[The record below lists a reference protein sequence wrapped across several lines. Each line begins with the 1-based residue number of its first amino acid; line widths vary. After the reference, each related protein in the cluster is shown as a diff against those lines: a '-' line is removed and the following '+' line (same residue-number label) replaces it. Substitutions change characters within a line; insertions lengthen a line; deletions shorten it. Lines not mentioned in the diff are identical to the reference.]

1 MLALDSTLVDL
12 LRGAWPNQWRTT
24 EIELLYTRLA
34 ASVKFR
40 TAVEYDLQL
49 RDEAEAVLAKSKHVW
64 PGPPAGRRTRRRRYL
79 AATVATTLCVLIGWQ
94 LFLRAR
100 EAGIEAARRDRS
112 VNSKSAAKELAD
124 AVARS
129 SSRATPKSF
138 SPAPVTKPAPLPPAK
153 PQEAPQPEPKPI
165 VQVSAEQPEPIL
177 PVAENKTPSADP
189 EPARIADLPK
199 EKPIKRIRGVGG
211 RVDDLA
217 REIPEPEVRQ
227 PPEARVRPPREHPL
241 ELDPSRE
248 AQTLALEIA
257 AALAE
262 KQWAELHRALE
273 TMTPS
278 SLGSLVPAFDD
289 EALWVSYS
297 TLVDSLVSRQA
308 GLRTLLHTQLEP
320 LAKLRLAAALET
332 QSEEQVA
339 AVAWHFHGTD
349 AAAKA
354 HLWLADRA
362 LSMGNF
368 ASARSHYERATAYA
382 SPATRNEL
390 ASHLRLAG
398 AMLGTPLEKAIKTPV
413 QLASSKLTSLDFEAM
428 VLTQQLTHQRRHVSP
443 AMVGADTPAPHV
455 PIAGKNQQPFV
466 LTNWLEY
473 DDLSTARRAGSPPS
487 DEERP
492 CHELFSLPVGDV
504 TILGNTLSVAAIET
518 RTGKVRWQK
527 ELTSARE
534 RHGLRALGPVMP
546 AVADGRIYVRRWTRE
561 GTELLCL
568 NLTSGDVLWQTEL
581 TPEEQNR
588 TLRGI
593 MLTDPQIDGQR
604 LTMITATPV
613 ADASMRNRPDTKE
626 ILWEVRLAEFS
637 RQNGALL
644 REQSL
649 AKLTG
654 LTHVPRAS
662 RMLLAGR
669 WRVVQVA
676 GTILCLDATGEL
688 AWIRRVPWQETEQF
702 DASYRCA
709 AVTDGNMVCV
719 WQPGATTVEC
729 LELANGRQH
738 WQAPASQVTRL
749 VGVQDNRLIT
759 VTSEGLEA
767 IDIKDGRP
775 AWSRK
780 LSWAARQAVICG
792 SPGGLM
798 FAEAQ
803 QTPNGSWEEK
813 LFWLDAATGETKS
826 STTLHGELQASK
838 RPVQPLIGPLTPHGK
853 GLLAGYDTGQ
863 RNGQRRELLW
873 ITPPE

>member
-12 LRGAWPNQWRTT
+12 LCGAWPNQWRTT

-34 ASVKFR
+34 ASAKFR
-40 TAVEYDLQL
+40 TAVEYDLHL
-49 RDEAEAVLAKSKHVW
+49 RGEAEAVLAKAKYVW
-64 PGPPAGRRTRRRRYL
+64 PGPPAGRRTRRRRSL
-79 AATVATTLCVLIGWQ
+79 AATVAATLCILIGWQ
-94 LFLRAR
+94 LFIRAR
-100 EAGIEAARRDRS
+100 EAGIEAARRDQS
-112 VNSKSAAKELAD
+112 VNNKSAAKELAD

-129 SSRATPKSF
+129 SKHASPKRIPPATATKTQS
-138 SPAPVTKPAPLPPAK
+138 APPTKP
-153 PQEAPQPEPKPI
+153 QVAPQPEAKTI
-165 VQVSAEQPEPIL
+165 IQVSAEQPEPTV
-177 PVAENKTPSADP
+177 PAAKNEAPPFVSEPPPRVAELPFEPFNRPAIEEKLNRGRGKGIVRHAP
-189 EPARIADLPK
+189 EIRERPK
-199 EKPIKRIRGVGG
+199 
-211 RVDDLA
+211 
-217 REIPEPEVRQ
+217 
-227 PPEARVRPPREHPL
+227 REHPL
-241 ELDPSRE
+241 ELDASRE

-257 AALAE
+257 GAMAE
-262 KQWAELHRALE
+262 KQWSDLHRSLE
-273 TMTPS
+273 TMTPG

-289 EALWVSYS
+289 EGLWVSYS
-297 TLVDSLVSRQA
+297 TLVDSLVSHQA
-308 GLRTLLHTQLEP
+308 GLRSLLQTQLEP
-320 LAKLRLAAALET
+320 LARLRLAAALE
-332 QSEEQVA
+332 SSNEERVA
-339 AVAWHFHGTD
+339 AVAWHFYGTD
-349 AAAKA
+349 ASAQA

-368 ASARSHYERATAYA
+368 ATARAHYERAKVYA
-382 SPATRNEL
+382 SNNTRNEL

-398 AMLGTPLEKAIKTPV
+398 AMLGTPLGKPIKTPV
-413 QLASSKLTSLDFEAM
+413 QLSGSKFSPIDFEAM
-428 VLTQQLTHQRRHVSP
+428 VMTQQLTHQRRHVSP
-443 AMVGADTPAPHV
+443 AMIGADTPAPHV
-455 PIAGKNQQPFV
+455 PSANKNQQPFL

-473 DDLSTARRAGSPPS
+473 DDLSSARRAGSPPS
-487 DEERP
+487 DDEHP

-504 TILGNTLSVAAIET
+504 TILGNALSVSAIET
-518 RTGKVRWQK
+518 RTAKVRWEK
-527 ELTSARE
+527 DLTSARE

-604 LTMITATPV
+604 LTMITATPA
-613 ADASMRNRPDTKE
+613 ADVSLRVRPETED

-637 RQNGALL
+637 RQNGSLL
-644 REQSL
+644 REQTL
-649 AKLTG
+649 ARLTG

-662 RMLLAGR
+662 RVMLAGR

-676 GTILCLDATGEL
+676 GTVICLDATGEL

-709 AVTDGNMVCV
+709 AVTDGNLVCV

-729 LELANGRQH
+729 LELANGKQH

-749 VGVQDNRLIT
+749 VGVQENRLIT
-759 VTSEGLEA
+759 LTSEGLEA
-767 IDIKDGRP
+767 IDLKDGRP

-803 QTPNGSWEEK
+803 QTPTGSWEGK
-813 LFWLDAATGETKS
+813 LFWLDAATGANKS
-826 STTLHGELQASK
+826 SASLNGDLQASK
-838 RPVQPLIGPLTPHGK
+838 RPTQPLIGPLTPHGK
-853 GLLAGYDTGQ
+853 GLLAGYDSGQ
-863 RNGQRRELLW
+863 RGGQRRELLW